1 MKKFKRRV
9 QLTGKSTYIISLP
22 KEWTSTVGLNKGDEV
37 ILEIL
42 PDLALRLYPIKEG
55 VTIKLCKN
63 VDLKLNNFETA
74 IIETISAYLA
84 GYDKIK
90 VKTQANNA
98 IINKKLIE
106 TIKNKI
112 IGLEILEETSDS
124 INMYSILDDA
134 SILLLDVL
142 KKLVVTVNSMLDD
155 IEVVLSDPKN
165 KEVIMNIVA
174 RDNIVD
180 KLFLF
185 ALRNLNQILTGRV
198 PLSNTPMKNLSEA
211 LYLTIG
217 LKGIERI
224 ADHTEV
230 IAKHILEND
239 GLNIP
244 TELIDVYK
252 SVKELTKKALNAFI
266 SVNKNVAS
274 EVLQRILQ
282 LKPKEISF
290 TLGNLDIH
298 DALRLQFILESI
310 KRIIAYTID
319 IIEATIDIA
328 TSREYNESLK
338 L

>member
-1 MKKFKRRV
+1 MKKFKRKV

-22 KEWTSTVGLNKGDEV
+22 KEWTSIIGINKGSEI

-42 PDLALRLYPIKEG
+42 PDLTLRLYPTKEK
-55 VTIKLCKN
+55 VDVKLCKR
-63 VDLKLNNFETA
+63 VDLGSNNFETA

-84 GYDKIK
+84 GYDKIT
-90 VKTQANNA
+90 VKMQTNNP

-112 IGLEILEETSDS
+112 IGLEILEETSDN
-124 INMYSILDDA
+124 IHMYSILDDG
-134 SILLLDVL
+134 SFLLLDVL

-155 IEVVLSDPKN
+155 IEVVFSNPKN
-165 KEVIMNIVA
+165 KEVLMNIIA
-174 RDNIVD
+174 RDDVVD

-185 ALRNLNQILTGRV
+185 ALRNLNQVLTGRI

-230 IAKHILEND
+230 IARHILEND
-239 GLNIP
+239 SLNIP
-244 TELIDVYK
+244 AELTEVYK
-252 SVKELTKKALNAFI
+252 SVKEFSKKALSAFI
-266 SVNKNVAS
+266 NANKNVAS
-274 EVLQRILQ
+274 EVLQDILQ
-282 LKPKEISF
+282 LKSKEISF
-290 TLGNLDIH
+290 TLRNLDIH

-328 TSREYNESLK
+328 TIREYNKCLK
-338 L
+338 I